1 MAAEEPRPPVRAGA
15 PAPPLGA
22 LPTKDPEQR
31 ATAEEAL
38 AALEAAAGGAP
49 GRRAVRPGRQ
59 RPGRAGAAARPR
71 GAGAGRHG
79 GRTGPGPAARGRLV
93 RLAGCFALILL
104 TGTPP
109 WNRLADLPH
118 GLGPAG
124 PAVIALVALGQ
135 ALPRPRLHPAVV
147 LPAVFA
153 ADVLLFHGLRPALGR
168 RQTGFG
174 TLPSQIGVNMLVISV
189 GAWLLGWKVPGSRRS

>member
-1 MAAEEPRPPVRAGA
+1 M
-15 PAPPLGA
+15 
-22 LPTKDPEQR
+22 
-31 ATAEEAL
+31 
-38 AALEAAAGGAP
+38 
-49 GRRAVRPGRQ
+49 
-59 RPGRAGAAARPR
+59 
-71 GAGAGRHG
+71 
-79 GRTGPGPAARGRLV
+79 
-93 RLAGCFALILL
+93 AGCFALILL